1 MESVK
6 KKKHRTATARLRTHE
21 VAGASA
27 PQDRFLAAARE
38 IFAAKGLRGLTFDA
52 VATRLGV
59 SKQAVIHWYPTKSHL
74 LAALVLPDLKAEADT
89 VIAACL
95 HSAGETPLRV
105 ALTALVAHHI
115 SDLERFRMLY
125 LAPQTGIG
133 VDFRTDPAV
142 AAKIHRITDS
152 MYAALASCIGD
163 DDEAARR
170 KAVSLHAAV
179 IGILT
184 MVSLGQSIGDPLKHR
199 ATELVESLL
208 EMWSP
213 ELET

>member
-1 MESVK
+1 MEPVK
-6 KKKHRTATARLRTHE
+6 KKKHRTATARLRAE
-21 VAGASA
+21 DVEDSSA
-27 PQDRFLAAARE
+27 PQDRFLAAAQE
-38 IFAAKGLRGLTFDA
+38 IFAEKGLKGLTFDA

-74 LAALVLPDLKAEADT
+74 LAALVLPDLAAEADT
-89 VIAACL
+89 VITACR
-95 HSAGETPLRV
+95 HSDDEAPLRA
-105 ALTALVAHHI
+105 ALTALVAHHL

-142 AAKIHRITDS
+142 AAEIHRITDT
-152 MYAALASCIGD
+152 MYDAVASCIGGNR
-163 DDEAARR
+163 EAARR

-184 MVSLGQSIGDPLKHR
+184 MVSLGQSIGDPLKHG
-199 ATELVESLL
+199 ALEMVESLIKVR
-208 EMWSP
+208 SP
-213 ELET
+213 TDDA

>member
-1 MESVK
+1 MEPVK
-6 KKKHRTATARLRTHE
+6 KKKHSTATAELRARN
-21 VAGASA
+21 VGASSA
-27 PQDRFLAAARE
+27 PQDRFLAAAQE

-74 LAALVLPDLKAEADT
+74 LAALVLPDLKAEANT
-89 VIAACL
+89 VIAACQ
-95 HSAGETPLRV
+95 HSAGGALLRAPLM
-105 ALTALVAHHI
+105 ALVAHHL

-133 VDFRTDPAV
+133 IDFTTDPAV
-142 AAKIHRITDS
+142 AAEIHRLTDT
-152 MYAALASCIGD
+152 MYDALASCIGGNR
-163 DDEAARR
+163 EAARR

-184 MVSLGQSIGDPLKHR
+184 MASLGQSIGDPLKHG
-199 ATELVESLL
+199 ALEMVESLI

-213 ELET
+213 TDDA